1 MEAYLKVMGKGKTIE
16 IDEKHIISIEYSVVT
31 PDDSNARSVDAVYK
45 LTVVGRIIPEIGGS
59 SGEGILEL
67 DHWSRVQHGLDLYRV
82 VEAGYTA
89 EGYTVRRY
97 NLNKGFVQDYLE
109 EYDDQHGTGTFKI
122 EICQKK
128 DHNANVTIEGGFQ
141 NGQ

>member
-1 MEAYLKVMGKGKTIE
+1 MEAYLKIIGKGKTIE
-16 IDEKHIISIEYSVVT
+16 VSENHIISLEYSVDT
-31 PDDSNARSVDAVYK
+31 PDDSNARSVDAIYK

-59 SGEGILEL
+59 SGEGILGL
-67 DHWSRVQHGLDLYRV
+67 DEWSRVQHGLDLYRV

-97 NLNKGFVQDYLE
+97 KFNKGFVQDYCE
-109 EYDDQHGTGTFKI
+109 NYDDQNGTGTFTI

-128 DHNANVTIEGGFQ
+128 DHNAQVVIEGGFQ
-141 NGQ
+141 SE